1 MKKIILLLIFSTL
14 NSCTFTSSR
23 IKDVFFK
30 GTFLKIEKKISLT
43 ACHPLKPSECIT
55 KRFESSASSFL
66 IMHQNKKSYLMTA
79 AHVCHNDYGKLVYY
93 PGFKTQQE
101 FYGLTLKMEKH
112 YYKVE
117 AMDFESD
124 LCIVSTD
131 RFEGVP
137 YKIAQKLPEIGEQVY
152 NIAAPAGIFEENL
165 APLFKG
171 LFSGGVHGRKVY
183 TLPAT
188 GGSSGSPILNRQGQV
203 IGVVSA
209 VTKNFKN
216 IVISPTLKQIKNII
230 KTINK

>member
-14 NSCTFTSSR
+14 NSCTFTSR
-23 IKDVFFK
+23 HRKDVFFK

-43 ACHPLKPSECIT
+43 VCHPLKPSQCIT

-66 IMHQNKKSYLMTA
+66 IIHKDKKSYLMTA
-79 AHVCHNDYGKLVYY
+79 AHVCHNDYGKLVSY

-101 FYGLTLKMEKH
+101 FYGLTLKMKKH

-117 AMDFESD
+117 AMDFASD

-131 RFEGVP
+131 RFEGIP
-137 YKIAQKLPEIGEQVY
+137 YKIAKKLPDMGEQVY

-165 APLFKG
+165 VPLFKG
-171 LFSGGVHGRKVY
+171 MYSGGAHSRKVY

-188 GGSSGSPILNRQGQV
+188 GGSSGSPILNRQGHV

>member
-14 NSCTFTSSR
+14 NSCMISSSH
-23 IKDVFFK
+23 KKNVFFK

-43 ACHPLKPSECIT
+43 ACHPLKPSQCMT
-55 KRFESSASSFL
+55 KNFESSASSFL
-66 IMHQNKKSYLMTA
+66 IMHHKKKSYLMTA
-79 AHVCHNDYGKLVYY
+79 AHVCHNDYGKLVYF
-93 PGFKTQQE
+93 PGFKAQQE
-101 FYGLTLKMEKH
+101 FYGLTLKMKKH
-112 YYKVE
+112 HYKVE
-117 AMDFESD
+117 AMDFASD

-131 RFEGVP
+131 RFKGVP
-137 YKIAQKLPEIGEQVY
+137 YKIAKKLPEMGEQVY

-165 APLFKG
+165 VPLFKG
-171 LFSGGVHGRKVY
+171 MYSGGAHDRKVY

-188 GGSSGSPILNRQGQV
+188 GGSSGSPVLNHKGQV
-203 IGVVSA
+203 VGVVSA